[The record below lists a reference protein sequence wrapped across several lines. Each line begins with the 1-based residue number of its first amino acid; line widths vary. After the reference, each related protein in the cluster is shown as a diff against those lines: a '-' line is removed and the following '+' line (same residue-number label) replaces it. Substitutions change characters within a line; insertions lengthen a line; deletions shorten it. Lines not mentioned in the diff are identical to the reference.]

1 MSQALKSKNEDES
14 GSGEWRL
21 ESNKQSSK
29 EAREER
35 ERERVDEE

>member
-14 GSGEWRL
+14 GSGEWRV
-21 ESNKQSSK
+21 EIGEQQSSK

-35 ERERVDEE
+35 ERVDEE